1 MVFVS
6 AGVCVGLVDGGARL
20 LALQEERVPGGASF
34 EEDEVHHH
42 ADAADPDHL
51 PDDVHRGEAVEQ
63 AATVLLERQSVFTEE
78 PLDDVAL
85 LIVVEGDAQR
95 GLRCDAC
102 PPTPLDRQLLERA
115 AARPCLLL
123 LLELHLHL
131 AAVGWFEVVDELVEA
146 RALVPD
152 VEERQRGVEPHPVAI
167 GVDRRRDR
175 SICLRGFHVVLPRR
189 HHQAGRQAGHV
200 PLEGTGQGLVEVAQ
214 IEVEVALRCGPEP
227 EVQDVGV
234 TAELDL
240 DTAVRPGGEVCRHH
254 RGGAAVKVPGRK
266 GHALM
271 PEPRELGEPDVILG
285 QECVHGI
292 VPAGPFVPVTQV
304 SPGRQYPGLP
314 THLAA
319 LGLRSCEVVFGCD
332 GCGNGVD
339 LRLAHGVL
347 PSRSELSFHLCP
359 GRRPFGARQ
368 PPVPPY
374 AVPPASVSLPSRR
387 HRRWDLEWIDMNAQG
402 VEPGRARS
410 GHDMAHRP
418 GRGAV
423 SAGHPAPVRER
434 THAGRG
440 DPQTNLDHPALRS
453 NCGEAEGRRVG
464 PFESTCA
471 TPAQRALEPVP
482 IRVCRSRWCA
492 SAPVT
497 CGTPGCRRPAPLS
510 TPHRGPR
517 PPRRDSAAPARGA
530 PRRRRS
536 CRMP

>member
-1 MVFVS
+1 MPTLPTPTTCRTTSTAVKRS
-6 AGVCVGLVDGGARL
+6 NK
-20 LALQEERVPGGASF
+20 P
-34 EEDEVHHH
+34 
-42 ADAADPDHL
+42 AA
-51 PDDVHRGEAVEQ
+51 
-63 AATVLLERQSVFTEE
+63 VLLERQAVFAEE

-102 PPTPLDRQLLERA
+102 PPTPLGRQLLERA

-152 VEERQRGVEPHPVAI
+152 VEERQRGVVPHPVAI

-175 SICLRGFHVVLPRR
+175 GIRLRGFHAVLPRR
-189 HHQAGRQAGHV
+189 HHQAGGQAGHV

-240 DTAVRPGGEVCRHH
+240 NAAVRPGGEVCRHH
-254 RGGAAVKVPGRK
+254 RGGAAVEVPRRK

-271 PEPRELGEPDVILG
+271 PEPGELGEPDVILG
-285 QECVHGI
+285 QERVHGI

-304 SPGRQYPGLP
+304 GPGRQYPGLP

-319 LGLRSCEVVFGCD
+319 LGLRSREVVFGCD
-332 GCGNGVD
+332 GCRNGVD
-339 LRLAHGVL
+339 LRLAHGVP

-359 GRRPFGARQ
+359 GRRPFGRAD
-368 PPVPPY
+368 PPCHRKPSRLLPL
-374 AVPPASVSLPSRR
+374 PLPSRR

-410 GHDMAHRP
+410 SHDSRHAVQVAAQSRP
-418 GRGAV
+418 GILHRFGNGHMQGGAI
-423 SAGHPAPVRER
+423 PR
-434 THAGRG
+434 
-440 DPQTNLDHPALRS
+440 Q
-453 NCGEAEGRRVG
+453 
-464 PFESTCA
+464 
-471 TPAQRALEPVP
+471 
-482 IRVCRSRWCA
+482 
-492 SAPVT
+492 
-497 CGTPGCRRPAPLS
+497 
-510 TPHRGPR
+510 PR
-517 PPRRDSAAPARGA
+517 PPRPSRQLWRGRGPASRAVRINLRNTRTTGVGA
-530 PRRRRS
+530 RAYPS
-536 CRMP
+536 LP